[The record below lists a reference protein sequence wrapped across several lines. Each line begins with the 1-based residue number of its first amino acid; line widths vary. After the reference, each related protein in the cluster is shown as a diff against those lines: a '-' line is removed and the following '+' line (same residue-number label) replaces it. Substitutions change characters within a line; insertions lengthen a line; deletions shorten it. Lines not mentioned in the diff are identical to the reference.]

1 MLNEASNLE
10 IASFSRVEKN
20 SYYPWPSM
28 TVIYDYR
35 VVIALITKVGHK
47 LLHKSANQ
55 GIFTEW

>member
-1 MLNEASNLE
+1 
-10 IASFSRVEKN
+10 
-20 SYYPWPSM
+20 M